1 MSNSSSTPVTRPSS
15 RSRTTSL
22 RNPST
27 SLPRRLPTSPTSPPE
42 NKSPTSPRPLP
53 RPRPAPPPVPVQTRT
68 VTEPEIASASTS
80 PVKASAPQL
89 PPIRTRTMSSTA
101 TSTSIKGPRQRINSP
116 PTSPS
121 ATTSR
126 VFISAAEG
134 SPAAGSGSKTSVSSQ
149 EISNSSIPVIPTK
162 SPLRKNSIL
171 KSADK
176 RDDMKHHEPRSS
188 SRGAPQHMASL
199 RSPAANPASPAAAV
213 PSKSK
218 SKSESL
224 MISNEGLDV
233 TAVATVRSGS
243 SSTDRFSHSISKPSS
258 SPTTRTSSSS
268 SQAAASSST
277 RAPLSTKKSR
287 TLETDAQRSSM
298 VRSAVTRSHS
308 ASASTSPV
316 GPRPPSSHKFPSM
329 TQSSLASPS
338 TPAKERLQK
347 QFPTHSSVAGRCDD
361 EATASSA
368 PPSTTKSHSFSTPNK
383 TAANSRNGRPSTAAT
398 ISTPSE
404 PVSTPPTRGRGRSG
418 TVIATPSSAP
428 STSYSHSQLLS
439 PSSPSGS
446 PQAHSLLSSPLS
458 SMLVSTPL
466 SRSHRLSTTS
476 EVSPV
481 HLKRLLA
488 EPAGASCASAYGSGS
503 ENEVLGAGIALQ
515 RKRLGQGSDSEG
527 YKSAPGGLGSGSRN
541 AELKGRQR
549 WLAKMQRSFDED
561 DASKPDELANIQPAL
576 RLVQSLDTPPSSP
589 PANSAAAKGASSAEL
604 DGNGKEKKIRNVL
617 KRRPSAGFGFLRR
630 PATSS
635 GSTTLKSSGNFLSSP
650 VAHSPLPIS
659 PGLLHSPGMS
669 HQSRSPSRDGSER
682 SGSRSGPASVNSL
695 PPRSL
700 TPAALLA
707 LEYREQE
714 ARREDIVDGVAETH
728 SSSPSH
734 SRRGASGSVD
744 DGSLRGHDRKRN
756 LTAGDEDE
764 AGPGA
769 PYYTVFGSRSGRVVA
784 VGSPYDAWGYDV
796 DAEHVRGRDKSVHA
810 GCGGRRGR
818 SLDGRGG
825 QGSNSKTT
833 LGGVGRTLQRKVS
846 GRFRGEKGTSKDAE
860 ESGDMKGRGG
870 VVKKEQEKFSFGAH
884 KRRSL
889 RLSIDKFAEPD
900 PAAMPAWPASPRQ
913 PTVEEGAE
921 LQPATEDTRRKTEP
935 GFLGGGKIWKLM
947 KRLSTGGLREKYAEA
962 PPPVPALPKELL
974 GKIALGGKDAARTQ
988 DPKNLDLSRLA
999 SRQSSASAPTD
1010 PPLKKHAS
1018 AVAKLSNT
1026 GAVVFAPRPSL
1037 NTRSSSPVS
1046 SELASLRFFRGN
1058 QSSRSSTSSLFEDD
1072 DPPPLPMPSMISQH
1086 IIPPSEFN
1094 RADTSEESVDFRK
1107 DRVITKKPSLP
1118 LKIPDQRPSRS
1129 LSNDWLPTK
1138 SPYDEIKPSLP
1149 LPPRRTKGEQKSSRP
1164 PSPIIPSFSTVS
1176 PINDFAPRK
1185 PSLKPQ
1191 RPSTQPPSPQV
1202 ATISASMGASA
1213 PLLSTP
1219 PPPRPSR
1226 SVQRPSPN
1234 ASASSSRVAS
1244 PARTGTEP
1252 YPSIDIKLETPDPP
1266 RLSLGSRSAASTS
1279 KTSRQRSSSP
1289 SSRRRTMIYKNM
1301 TAAQKSPMLT
1311 DKEKDDKWNDLLE
1324 RSARAGGT
1332 LHIGGAELLSDRLST
1347 LSMDS
1352 SLS

>member
-1 MSNSSSTPVTRPSS
+1 
-15 RSRTTSL
+15 
-22 RNPST
+22 
-27 SLPRRLPTSPTSPPE
+27 
-42 NKSPTSPRPLP
+42 
-53 RPRPAPPPVPVQTRT
+53 
-68 VTEPEIASASTS
+68 
-80 PVKASAPQL
+80 
-89 PPIRTRTMSSTA
+89 
-101 TSTSIKGPRQRINSP
+101 
-116 PTSPS
+116 
-121 ATTSR
+121 
-126 VFISAAEG
+126 
-134 SPAAGSGSKTSVSSQ
+134 
-149 EISNSSIPVIPTK
+149 
-162 SPLRKNSIL
+162 
-171 KSADK
+171 
-176 RDDMKHHEPRSS
+176 MKHHEPRSS

-199 RSPAANPASPAAAV
+199 RSPTANPASPAAAV

-224 MISNEGLDV
+224 MISDEGLDV
-233 TAVATVRSGS
+233 TAVATVRGGS

-258 SPTTRTSSSS
+258 SLTLRASSSS
-268 SQAAASSST
+268 SQTAASST
-277 RAPLSTKKSR
+277 RASPSTKKSR

-329 TQSSLASPS
+329 TQSSWGSPS

-347 QFPTHSSVAGRCDD
+347 QSPTHTSVASSPQRPS
-361 EATASSA
+361 TASSA
-368 PPSTTKSHSFSTPNK
+368 PSSTTKSHSFSTPSPHK
-383 TAANSRNGRPSTAAT
+383 TAANSRNGRPSTAAALSSPSEP
-398 ISTPSE
+398 ISTPL
-404 PVSTPPTRGRGRSG
+404 TRGRSG

-488 EPAGASCASAYGSGS
+488 EPAGASCSSAYGSGS
-503 ENEVLGAGIALQ
+503 ENEVLGAGAGSFQ

-549 WLAKMQRSFDED
+549 WLAKMQKSFDED
-561 DASKPDELANIQPAL
+561 DESKPDELTKMQPAL

-589 PANSAAAKGASSAEL
+589 PADPAAAKGVSSAEL
-604 DGNGKEKKIRNVL
+604 DGSGKEKKTRNVL
-617 KRRPSAGFGFLRR
+617 KRRPSAGFSFLRR

-635 GSTTLKSSGNFLSSP
+635 GTTTLKSSGNFLPSP
-650 VAHSPLPIS
+650 VTLSPLPIS

-669 HQSRSPSRDGSER
+669 NQSRSPSRDGSER
-682 SGSRSGPASVNSL
+682 SASRSGPASVNSL

-714 ARREDIVDGVAETH
+714 ARREDIVDGVSETLRG
-728 SSSPSH
+728 SPSH
-734 SRRGASGSVD
+734 PRHGTPGS

-756 LTAGDEDE
+756 LTAGDEE
-764 AGPGA
+764 AGAEPGT

-796 DAEHVRGRDKSVHA
+796 DAEHVRGRDKSINA

-825 QGSNSKTT
+825 QSGSSKTT

-846 GRFRGEKGTSKDAE
+846 GRFRGEKGISKDAE
-860 ESGDMKGRGG
+860 ESGDTKGREGG
-870 VVKKEQEKFSFGAH
+870 MKKEQEKFTFGAH

-913 PTVEEGAE
+913 PIVDEGPE
-921 LQPATEDTRRKTEP
+921 LQRVTEDTRRKTEP

-974 GKIALGGKDAARTQ
+974 GRIALGSNDAAHTQ
-988 DPKNLDLSRLA
+988 DPKGLDLSRLA
-999 SRQSSASAPTD
+999 SRQSSASAPD

-1046 SELASLRFFRGN
+1046 SELASLRFFRSN
-1058 QSSRSSTSSLFEDD
+1058 QSARSSTSSLFEDD
-1072 DPPPLPMPSMISQH
+1072 DPPPLPIPSMISQH

-1107 DRVITKKPSLP
+1107 DKVITKKPSLP
-1118 LKIPDQRPSRS
+1118 LKIPEQRPSRS

-1138 SPYDEIKPSLP
+1138 SPYEEIKPSLP

-1176 PINDFAPRK
+1176 PVNDFAPRK

-1191 RPSTQPPSPQV
+1191 RPSTQPPSAPQI
-1202 ATISASMGASA
+1202 ATVSASMGSSA

-1226 SVQRPSPN
+1226 SMQRPSPN

-1244 PARTGTEP
+1244 PTRSKAEP
-1252 YPSIDIKLETPDPP
+1252 HPSIDIKLETPDPP
-1266 RLSLGSRSAASTS
+1266 RLSLGSQSAASTS
-1279 KTSRQRSSSP
+1279 KTSHQRSSSP
-1289 SSRRRTMIYKNM
+1289 TSRRRTMVYKNM
-1301 TAAQKSPMLT
+1301 SAAQKSPMLT

-1347 LSMDS
+1347 LSMDIKHKHYYTHLYELTYTLLQLFPI
-1352 SLS
+1352 SL

>member
-1 MSNSSSTPVTRPSS
+1 MSSSSSTLGTRPSS

-22 RNPST
+22 RT
-27 SLPRRLPTSPTSPPE
+27 SLPRILPNSPNSLLDS
-42 NKSPTSPRPLP
+42 KSPTFPRPLP
-53 RPRPAPPPVPVQTRT
+53 RPRQAPPPVPVQTHT
-68 VTEPEIASASTS
+68 ATEPKTASTSIS
-80 PVKASAPQL
+80 PVKASTPQL
-89 PPIRTRTMSSTA
+89 PPIHTCTMSSTIS
-101 TSTSIKGPRQRINSP
+101 STSIRGPRQRINSP

-121 ATTSR
+121 DITSR

-134 SPAAGSGSKTSVSSQ
+134 SSATGSGSKTSVPSQ
-149 EISNSSIPVIPTK
+149 EISNSCTPVIPTK
-162 SPLRKNSIL
+162 SLLRKNSIL

-176 RDDMKHHEPRSS
+176 RDDMKRHEPRSS
-188 SRGAPQHMASL
+188 SRGPPQHMASL
-199 RSPAANPASPAAAV
+199 RSPTANPASLAAAV
-213 PSKSK
+213 PPKSK
-218 SKSESL
+218 SKSESP
-224 MISNEGLDV
+224 MISDEGLDV

-243 SSTDRFSHSISKPSS
+243 SSTDQFSQSISKPSS
-258 SPTTRTSSSS
+258 SLTIRASSSS
-268 SQAAASSST
+268 SQAAAPST
-277 RAPLSTKKSR
+277 RASPSTRKSR
-287 TLETDAQRSSM
+287 TLETDTQRSSM

-329 TQSSLASPS
+329 TQSSWGSPS

-347 QFPTHSSVAGRCDD
+347 QSPTHTSVASSPQRPS
-361 EATASSA
+361 TASSA
-368 PPSTTKSHSFSTPNK
+368 PSSTTKSHSFSTPSPHK
-383 TAANSRNGRPSTAAT
+383 TAANSRNARPSTAVAL
-398 ISTPSE
+398 SSPSE
-404 PVSTPPTRGRGRSG
+404 PISTPPTRGRSG

-439 PSSPSGS
+439 SSSPSGS

-488 EPAGASCASAYGSGS
+488 EPAGASCSSAYGSGS
-503 ENEVLGAGIALQ
+503 ENEVLGTGVGVFQ

-527 YKSAPGGLGSGSRN
+527 YRSAPGGLGSGSRN

-549 WLAKMQRSFDED
+549 WLAKMQKSFDEND
-561 DASKPDELANIQPAL
+561 ESKPDELTKMQPTL

-589 PANSAAAKGASSAEL
+589 PANPVAPKGVSSAEL
-604 DGNGKEKKIRNVL
+604 DGNGKEKKTRNVL
-617 KRRPSAGFGFLRR
+617 KRRPSAGFSFLRR

-635 GSTTLKSSGNFLSSP
+635 GTTTLKSSGNFLPSP
-650 VAHSPLPIS
+650 VTLSPLLIS
-659 PGLLHSPGMS
+659 PGLLHSPSMS
-669 HQSRSPSRDGSER
+669 NQSRSPSRDGSER
-682 SGSRSGPASVNSL
+682 SGSRSGTASVNSL

-714 ARREDIVDGVAETH
+714 ARREDIIDGVSEALRG
-728 SSSPSH
+728 SPSH
-734 SRRGASGSVD
+734 SRHGTPGR

-756 LTAGDEDE
+756 PTAGDEE
-764 AGPGA
+764 AEAKPGT

-784 VGSPYDAWGYDV
+784 VGSPHDAWGYDV
-796 DAEHVRGRDKSVHA
+796 DAEHVRGRDKSLTA

-825 QGSNSKTT
+825 QSGSSKTT

-846 GRFRGEKGTSKDAE
+846 GRFKGEKGISKDAE
-860 ESGDMKGRGG
+860 ESRDTKGREGG
-870 VVKKEQEKFSFGAH
+870 MKKEQGKFTFGAH

-889 RLSIDKFAEPD
+889 RLSIDKFADAD
-900 PAAMPAWPASPRQ
+900 PAAMPAWPTSPRQ
-913 PTVEEGAE
+913 PSVDEGAE
-921 LQPATEDTRRKTEP
+921 LQRVTEDTRRKTEP
-935 GFLGGGKIWKLM
+935 GFRGGGKIWKLM
-947 KRLSTGGLREKYAEA
+947 KRLSAGGLREKYSEA

-974 GKIALGGKDAARTQ
+974 GKIALGGKDAAHTQ
-988 DPKNLDLSRLA
+988 DPKSLDLSRLA
-999 SRQSSASAPTD
+999 THQSSASAPPD

-1026 GAVVFAPRPSL
+1026 GAVVFAPRHSL

-1046 SELASLRFFRGN
+1046 SELASLRFFRSN
-1058 QSSRSSTSSLFEDD
+1058 QSARSSTSSLFEDN

-1094 RADTSEESVDFRK
+1094 RADTSEESVDCRK
-1107 DRVITKKPSLP
+1107 DKVITKQPSLP
-1118 LKIPDQRPSRS
+1118 LKIPEQRPSRS

-1138 SPYDEIKPSLP
+1138 SPYEEVKPSLP
-1149 LPPRRTKGEQKSSRP
+1149 LPPRRTKGEQKPSRP
-1164 PSPIIPSFSTVS
+1164 PSPIIPSFSTAS
-1176 PINDFAPRK
+1176 PVNDFAPRK

-1191 RPSTQPPSPQV
+1191 RPSTQLPSPQV
-1202 ATISASMGASA
+1202 ATMSTGMGASV

-1226 SVQRPSPN
+1226 SIQRPSPN
-1234 ASASSSRVAS
+1234 ASATSSRVAS
-1244 PARTGTEP
+1244 PARSGAEL
-1252 YPSIDIKLETPDPP
+1252 YPSIDVKSEALDSA
-1266 RLSLGSRSAASTS
+1266 RLSLGSRSTASTS

-1289 SSRRRTMIYKNM
+1289 SSRRRTMVYRNM
-1301 TAAQKSPMLT
+1301 STAQKSPMLT